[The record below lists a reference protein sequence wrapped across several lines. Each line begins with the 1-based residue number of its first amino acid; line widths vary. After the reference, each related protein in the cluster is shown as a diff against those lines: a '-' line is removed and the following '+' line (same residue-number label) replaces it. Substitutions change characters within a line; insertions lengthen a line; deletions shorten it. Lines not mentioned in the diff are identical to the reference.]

1 MRLTTLFIAL
11 ILLITLACNKEK
23 KHENVFSSNFDTLLI
38 KTQKIKGY
46 GLFHSYSYNL
56 EFVDTIEEKSFKLK
70 YPNNIT
76 DIKVAYDLIDFKPTW
91 FENIK
96 KSKSDY
102 MATFLKSYYPNKFDT
117 LNIPSLK
124 ENSISILCGK
134 LAGENIFIVDEN
146 NNKDFSDDK
155 IRTYRKIDYKSPS
168 DLIPIKYNIYNG
180 NQLVADSGW
189 INIGFDK
196 FDNLLFSVAQHLECD
211 LSYDNHLYKIGIVN
225 GPPLVRFCF
234 ENPLIAILSEGEL
247 KKDSLKNS
255 DIATTN
261 EYLKLGKNYYYLAD
275 VSNDGKLVT
284 LVKEKD
290 VSNKIGTQVGF
301 IAPDF
306 NCHSIQG
313 DSISL
318 KDYKGKYLLLIN
330 VSACWSEVSSYK
342 CFMDLTETFKN
353 KFEFIGIDDSPIAL
367 RNNIKDFKIS
377 SRFVIASD
385 NPMIR
390 NKYRPEFCSRT
401 CFLIDP
407 DGRIIDNFEIFDWKT
422 VLKTHFQ

>member
-11 ILLITLACNKEK
+11 ILLITIACNTENK
-23 KHENVFSSNFDTLLI
+23 KDNVFYSNYDTLLI
-38 KTQKIKGY
+38 KTNKIKGF
-46 GLFHSYSYNL
+46 GLFPSLYITLVFADS
-56 EFVDTIEEKSFKLK
+56 TEEMSFKLI
-70 YPNNIT
+70 YPNNVT
-76 DIKVAYDLIDFKPTW
+76 DIRVANEFIDYKPYW
-91 FENIK
+91 LGNIK
-96 KSKSDY
+96 RTKSDY
-102 MATFLKSYYPNKFDT
+102 LATFLKTYYPNKIDT

-124 ENSISILCGK
+124 MNSVSILNGK
-134 LAGENIFIVDEN
+134 QAGVDIFIVDEN
-146 NNKDFSDDK
+146 NNKDFSDDQ
-155 IRTYRKIDYKSPS
+155 IRTYRKFGPKSLS

-180 NQLVADSGW
+180 SQIVEDSGW
-189 INIGFDK
+189 INIGTDN
-196 FDNLLFSVAQHLECD
+196 FDNLVYSVAHHLECD
-211 LSYDNHLYKIGIVN
+211 FSYDNHLYKIGIVN
-225 GPPLVRFCF
+225 GPPFGRFCF
-234 ENPLIAILSEGEL
+234 ENPLIAILSDGEL
-247 KKDSLKNS
+247 KKDSLNNS
-255 DIATTN
+255 DIATN
-261 EYLKLGKNYYYLAD
+261 GEYLKLGKNYYYLAD
-275 VSNDGKLVT
+275 VSNDGKLAT

-330 VSACWSEVSSYK
+330 VSACWSEISSYK

-367 RNNIKDFKIS
+367 RNNIKDLKIS
-377 SRFVIASD
+377 SRFVIAAD

-390 NKYRPEFCSRT
+390 NKYRPEVCSRT
-401 CFLIDP
+401 CFLINP
-407 DGRIIDNFEIFDWKT
+407 NGRIIDNFEIFDWKT

>member
-1 MRLTTLFIAL
+1 
-11 ILLITLACNKEK
+11 
-23 KHENVFSSNFDTLLI
+23 
-38 KTQKIKGY
+38 
-46 GLFHSYSYNL
+46 
-56 EFVDTIEEKSFKLK
+56 
-70 YPNNIT
+70 
-76 DIKVAYDLIDFKPTW
+76 
-91 FENIK
+91 
-96 KSKSDY
+96 
-102 MATFLKSYYPNKFDT
+102 
-117 LNIPSLK
+117 
-124 ENSISILCGK
+124 
-134 LAGENIFIVDEN
+134 
-146 NNKDFSDDK
+146 
-155 IRTYRKIDYKSPS
+155 
-168 DLIPIKYNIYNG
+168 
-180 NQLVADSGW
+180 
-189 INIGFDK
+189 
-196 FDNLLFSVAQHLECD
+196 
-211 LSYDNHLYKIGIVN
+211 
-225 GPPLVRFCF
+225 
-234 ENPLIAILSEGEL
+234 
-247 KKDSLKNS
+247 
-255 DIATTN
+255 
-261 EYLKLGKNYYYLAD
+261 LAD

-284 LVKEKD
+284 LVKVKD

>member
-11 ILLITLACNKEK
+11 ILLITITCNTENK
-23 KHENVFSSNFDTLLI
+23 KDNVFFSNYDTLLI

-46 GLFHSYSYNL
+46 GLFNAYSYNL
-56 EFVDTIEEKSFKLK
+56 EFVDTIEEKSFKLN

-76 DIKVAYDLIDFKPTW
+76 DIKVAYDVIDFKPTW

-124 ENSISILCGK
+124 ENSISVLTGK

-155 IRTYRKIDYKSPS
+155 IRAYRKFDHKSPS
-168 DLIPIKYNIYNG
+168 DLIPFKYNIYNG

-189 INIGFDK
+189 INIGFDI
-196 FDNLLFSVAQHLECD
+196 FDKLVFSVAQHLECD

-234 ENPLIAILSEGEL
+234 ENPLIAILSDGEL

-255 DIATTN
+255 DIATTS

-290 VSNKIGTQVGF
+290 VSNKIGTQIGF

-318 KDYKGKYLLLIN
+318 KDYKGRYLLLIN
-330 VSACWSEVSSYK
+330 VSACWSKISSYK
-342 CFMDLTETFKN
+342 CFMDLTETFKD
-353 KFEFIGIDDSPIAL
+353 KLEFIGIDDSPIAL
-367 RNNIKDFKIS
+367 RNNIKDLNIS
-377 SRFVIASD
+377 SRFVIAED

-390 NKYRPEFCSRT
+390 NTYRPDVCSRT
-401 CFLIDP
+401 CFLIGP
-407 DGRIIDNFEIFDWKT
+407 DGRIIDNFEIFDWEI
-422 VLKTHFQ
+422 VLKKHFH